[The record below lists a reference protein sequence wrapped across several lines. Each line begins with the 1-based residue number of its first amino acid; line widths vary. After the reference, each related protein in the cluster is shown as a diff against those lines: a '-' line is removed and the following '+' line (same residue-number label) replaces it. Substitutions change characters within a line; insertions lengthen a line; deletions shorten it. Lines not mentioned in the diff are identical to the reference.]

1 MDDSITSP
9 LMTHLTEAQ
18 VDGDRLGDVEEA
30 AVLAES
36 KGKAVQRLQ
45 NVRPLVTLKHV
56 RVCRIKRER
65 E

>member
-1 MDDSITSP
+1 
-9 LMTHLTEAQ
+9 MTHLTEAQ